1 MLYIGVGQ
9 TYFSLITLLCYLLN
23 FVPYIYIYIS
33 YSERK
38 MHFHMHHL
46 YNPMKL
52 TKYFPIFLTKEMNR
66 EVRGGT
72 RTRAHFPCHSLL
84 APPAVASSTTSHPC
98 LLWLLPS
105 GSTTP
110 KSSLRESATRG
121 FTQGTVSLAQSHQR
135 VVGATVLCGWFQPAL
150 TLQAARPS
158 SPGLY
163 LSMMT
168 GSEGVSFRLPQL
180 FRSQHRLKERWG
192 GREGGK
198 KEREITVWGV
208 FVCVRVRA
216 RVCVWL

>member
-1 MLYIGVGQ
+1 
-9 TYFSLITLLCYLLN
+9 
-23 FVPYIYIYIS
+23 
-33 YSERK
+33 

-180 FRSQHRLKERWG
+180 FRSQHRLKER
-192 GREGGK
+192 
-198 KEREITVWGV
+198 
-208 FVCVRVRA
+208 
-216 RVCVWL
+216 